1 MQATERF
8 GVDTDPDGDGV
19 MNELT
24 RADITA
30 AVIFQATLPVPAR
43 ALPENHE
50 LLEASRVGEAKFAAI
65 GCQSCHIPAL
75 PLTNKGWIYS
85 EPNPYNPAG
94 NLRVGDAPILS
105 VDLSRDDLPKP
116 RLKPDKDGVV
126 WVPAFTDFKLHDI
139 CAGPS
144 DPNGEPLDMQDA
156 AGSLPFFGGNRKFM
170 TRKLWGVAN
179 TPPFF
184 HHGKFTTMRE
194 AILAHSGE
202 ALASRL
208 AFQSLGPYEQG
219 SIIEFLKT
227 LQVLPAGTDAPDGR
241 PISNLY

>member
-1 MQATERF
+1 
-8 GVDTDPDGDGV
+8 
-19 MNELT
+19 L
-24 RADITA
+24 
-30 AVIFQATLPVPAR
+30 
-43 ALPENHE
+43 
-50 LLEASRVGEAKFAAI
+50 
-65 GCQSCHIPAL
+65 
-75 PLTNKGWIYS
+75 
-85 EPNPYNPAG
+85 
-94 NLRVGDAPILS
+94 
-105 VDLSRDDLPKP
+105 
-116 RLKPDKDGVV
+116 
-126 WVPAFTDFKLHDI
+126 
-139 CAGPS
+139 
-144 DPNGEPLDMQDA
+144 
-156 AGSLPFFGGNRKFM
+156 M

-194 AILAHSGE
+194 AILAHGGE